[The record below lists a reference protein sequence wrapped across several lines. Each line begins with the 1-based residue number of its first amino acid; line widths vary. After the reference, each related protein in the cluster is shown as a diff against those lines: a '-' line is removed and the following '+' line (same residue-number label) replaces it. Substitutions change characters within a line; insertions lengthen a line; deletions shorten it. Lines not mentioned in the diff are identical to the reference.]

1 MIEPLLHE
9 LVATQAG
16 DRGRSVA
23 IVMGDRRMTYDDVM
37 RESDRLAGLLV
48 DCGCSHG
55 DRVAI
60 LAPKSPEALVAA
72 AGAVVGAAFGREDNT
87 GHVEEPLPRLGRPDD
102 PAHILFTSGST
113 GVPKGVV
120 ITHANVTAFLRW
132 ATRHFGTGADDRVSC
147 HPP

>member
-60 LAPKSPEALVAA
+60 LAPKSPEAVVAMLA
-72 AGAVVGAAFGREDNT
+72 TVKVGAAYVPVD
-87 GHVEEPLPRLGRPDD
+87 VENPVARIAQVMESAEP
-102 PAHILFTSGST
+102 A
-113 GVPKGVV
+113 
-120 ITHANVTAFLRW
+120 
-132 ATRHFGTGADDRVSC
+132 
-147 HPP
+147 